1 MDNLARQQPPETVGA
16 GNEGM
21 QDRLEAF
28 VSGLEREA
36 DDRVNKR
43 NAIEQRMMEDLQQYH
58 GKYSEKELEAFR
70 KNKGSQ
76 VFLNLTRPKTNA
88 MMARLW
94 DLLFPTDDRNWGI
107 QPTPVPEMNDE
118 AETSLSLAD
127 DAKETLEHKRAQL
140 EQIEASIPSAP
151 DDATREQLEQQAQVL
166 AGEMEEAEEIAS
178 AAQKAADDLHAT
190 LEEAKKR
197 ALLMQE
203 EIDDQLKS
211 SRYQAE
217 CRDMI
222 TDACKLGIGILKGP
236 VLGEKTRQK
245 WEAVQTTG
253 TDGNTRTMHV
263 LSNVK
268 DDATPSVYR
277 VDPWSFFPDPDA
289 ARVEDCEGI
298 YERHIMNK
306 SQLRRF
312 ARHPDVDAEAVRAIL
327 RAGPGQG
334 GAPSYLSD
342 LSALT
347 GQKSEAP
354 KDVFTVWEYTGP
366 VESDDLMELALHHND
381 EDMLDILDEEGEID
395 PLKEINARIWFCQG
409 RVLRYALHHMDSGE
423 PIYSVFNLEEDE
435 HGLFGFGLPYLMRD
449 NQAIL
454 NSALRMLMDN
464 AGLSVSPQVV
474 INKKMVRPEN
484 GDWGLEP
491 RKVWIRE
498 DNFEVDPNARPFEVF
513 NIQSNQQDLA
523 AIMDM
528 ARQGMDETASLP
540 QIAQGEQGAGVT
552 KTAQGMALL
561 MNSANVVFRRTVKN
575 FDDNV
580 TVPTIRRFYHFN
592 MQFSSK
598 EAIKGD
604 YETDARGSSVLLVR
618 EMMAQNLIMI
628 AQMFGDHPV
637 YGEWLKHDE
646 LLTHIFR
653 AHMIPASDIAKS
665 KREYEADEER
675 KSKAPNPEAQAM
687 QAEQQLKQ
695 EEIAVRREEI
705 EAKREIANMDNDTKR
720 YVADRNFDVVME
732 RLAESMNITREQL
745 DAKVQIENNREGAKE
760 RRLAVEV
767 ADKARTGVGAGGAV

>member
-1 MDNLARQQPPETVGA
+1 MNNLARQQPPETVGA
-16 GNEGM
+16 DKDGM
-21 QDRLEAF
+21 KDRLEAF
-28 VSGLEREA
+28 VGGLEEEA
-36 DDRVNKR
+36 NRRVDLRK
-43 NAIEQRMMEDLQQYH
+43 AIETRMIEDLRQYH
-58 GKYSEKELEAFR
+58 GKYSPEELAAFE
-70 KNKGSQ
+70 NNSGSR

-107 QPTPVPEMNDE
+107 QPTPVPEMTDE
-118 AETSLSLAD
+118 AESSLSLAD

-140 EQIEASIPSAP
+140 EQIEASIPNAP
-151 DDATREQLEQQAQVL
+151 DDATRQQLEQQAESL
-166 AGEMEEAEEIAS
+166 AGEMEEAETIAS
-178 AAQKAADDLHAT
+178 AAQRAADDLHAT

-245 WEAVQTTG
+245 WEAVQTTAPDG
-253 TDGNTRTMHV
+253 TTRTMHV

-268 DDATPSVYR
+268 DDATPGVYR
-277 VDPWSFFPDPDA
+277 VDPWSFFPDPDT

-298 YERHIMNK
+298 FERHIMNK

-312 ARHPDVDAEAVRAIL
+312 ARHPDVDEDAVRAIL
-327 RAGPGQG
+327 RAGPGAG
-334 GAPSYLSD
+334 GAPSYLTD
-342 LSALT
+342 LSSLT
-347 GQKSEAP
+347 DQKSETP

-366 VESDDLMELALHHND
+366 VEAEDLMELALQRDD
-381 EDMLDILDEEGEID
+381 EEMLDILDEDGEID

-409 RVLRYALHHMDSGE
+409 KVLRYALHHMDSGE

-454 NSALRMLMDN
+454 NAALRMLMDN

-474 INKKMVRPEN
+474 VNKKLIRPEN
-484 GDWGLEP
+484 GNWNLEP

-498 DNFEVDPNARPFEVF
+498 DNFDVDPKARPFEVF

-523 AIMDM
+523 AIMEM

-580 TVPTIRRFYHFN
+580 TVPMIRRFYHFN
-592 MQFSSK
+592 MQFSAK
-598 EAIKGD
+598 DAIKGD
-604 YETDARGSSVLLVR
+604 FETDARGSSVLLVR

-637 YGEWLKHDE
+637 YGSWLKHDQ

-675 KSKAPNPEAQAM
+675 KSKAPSPEVQAM
-687 QAEQQLKQ
+687 QADAQLKQ
-695 EEIAVRREEI
+695 EELAVRREEI
-705 EAKREIANMDNDTKR
+705 EVKREIANMDNDTKR
-720 YVADRNFDVVME
+720 YVADRSFDVMME
-732 RLAESMNITREQL
+732 RLAESMNISLDQL
-745 DAKVQIENNREGAKE
+745 EAKVQIENNREGAKE

-767 ADKARTGVGAGGAV
+767 ADKQRTGVGAGGAV